1 MSELY
6 DFFLS
11 SYSGYS
17 RVDIVL
23 EFLAFWFGIIS
34 VFFAK
39 KQNILVYPTGIICTI
54 ITTYLMYKVS
64 LFGHILVNLLY
75 TIISFFGWWNW
86 SRRENNDLVVK
97 VSKFTSNDLS
107 KSLLIFFFIVF
118 VAYFAHDFFANNF
131 EYKLKELLDIF
142 TSGIFVTAMWLMANK
157 KLENWILWIIG
168 NVITIPLYLFSYKI
182 ILSIQYVIF
191 TILAIQ
197 AYIEWKKSLSK

>member
-1 MSELY
+1 MGEVY

-11 SYSGYS
+11 SYSDHS
-17 RVDIVL
+17 RIDIVL

-34 VFFAK
+34 VVFAK

-54 ITTYLMYKVS
+54 ITMYLMYKVS
-64 LFGHILVNLLY
+64 LLGHILVNLLY

-118 VAYFAHDFFANNF
+118 IAYFAHNFFATNF
-131 EYKLKELLDIF
+131 EGQIKELDIL

-168 NVITIPLYLFSYKI
+168 NVITIPLYLSSDKI
-182 ILSIQYVIF
+182 ILSIQYIIF
-191 TILAIQ
+191 TILAVQ

>member
-1 MSELY
+1 MGEVY

-11 SYSGYS
+11 SYSDYS
-17 RVDIVL
+17 KVDIVL

-34 VFFAK
+34 VVFAK
-39 KQNILVYPTGIICTI
+39 KQNILVYPTGIVCTI
-54 ITTYLMYKVS
+54 ITMYLMFKVS
-64 LFGHILVNLLY
+64 LLGHILVNLLY

-97 VSKFTSNDLS
+97 VSKFTSNDLT

-118 VAYFAHDFFANNF
+118 VAYLAHDFFATNF
-131 EYKLKELLDIF
+131 EGQIKELDIL

-168 NVITIPLYLFSYKI
+168 NVITIPLYLSSDKI

>member
-1 MSELY
+1 MGEVY
-6 DFFLS
+6 DFFLN
-11 SYSGYS
+11 SYSDYS
-17 RVDIVL
+17 RVDIIL

-34 VFFAK
+34 VVFAK

-54 ITTYLMYKVS
+54 ITMYLMYKVS
-64 LFGHILVNLLY
+64 LLGHMLVNLLY

-86 SRRENNDLVVK
+86 SRKENNDLVVK

-118 VAYFAHDFFANNF
+118 VAYFAHDFFATNF
-131 EYKLKELLDIF
+131 EGQIKELDIL

-168 NVITIPLYLFSYKI
+168 NVITIPLYLSSDKI

>member
-6 DFFLS
+6 NFFLDSYS
-11 SYSGYS
+11 SYSNL
-17 RVDIVL
+17 DIVL

-34 VFFAK
+34 VIYAK

-54 ITTYLMYKVS
+54 TTMYLMYKVS
-64 LFGHILVNLLY
+64 LLGHIIVNLLY
-75 TIISFFGWWNW
+75 TLISIFGWWNW

-97 VSKFTSNDLS
+97 VSKFTSSDLS
-107 KSLLIFFFIVF
+107 KSFLIFFFIVF
-118 VAYFAHDFFANNF
+118 TAYVAHNFFATNF
-131 EYKLKELLDIF
+131 EGQIKELDIL

-168 NVITIPLYLFSYKI
+168 NVITIPLYLFSNKI

-197 AYIEWKKSLSK
+197 AYIEWKKSLSR

>member
-1 MSELY
+1 MGEVY

-11 SYSGYS
+11 SYSDYS
-17 RVDIVL
+17 RVDIIL

-34 VFFAK
+34 VVFAK

-54 ITTYLMYKVS
+54 ITMYLMYKVS
-64 LFGHILVNLLY
+64 LLGHILVNLLY

-97 VSKFTSNDLS
+97 VSKFTSNDLT
-107 KSLLIFFFIVF
+107 KSLLIFFLIVF
-118 VAYFAHDFFANNF
+118 IAYFAHDFFAPNF
-131 EYKLKELLDIF
+131 DGQIKELDIL

-168 NVITIPLYLFSYKI
+168 NVITIPLYLSSDKI

>member
-1 MSELY
+1 MGEVY

-11 SYSGYS
+11 SYSNYS
-17 RVDIVL
+17 RVDILL

-34 VFFAK
+34 VVFAK

-54 ITTYLMYKVS
+54 ITMYLMYKVS
-64 LFGHILVNLLY
+64 LLGHILVNLLY

-86 SRRENNDLVVK
+86 SRKENNDLVVK

-118 VAYFAHDFFANNF
+118 VAYFAHDFFATNF
-131 EYKLKELLDIF
+131 EGQIKELDIL

-168 NVITIPLYLFSYKI
+168 NVITIPLYLSSDKI

>member
-1 MSELY
+1 MGEVY

-11 SYSGYS
+11 SYSDYS
-17 RVDIVL
+17 RIDIIL

-34 VFFAK
+34 VVFAK

-54 ITTYLMYKVS
+54 ITMYLMYKVS
-64 LFGHILVNLLY
+64 LLGHILVNLLY

-97 VSKFTSNDLS
+97 VSKFTYNDLT

-118 VAYFAHDFFANNF
+118 IAYFAHNFFATNF
-131 EYKLKELLDIF
+131 EGQIKELDIL

-168 NVITIPLYLFSYKI
+168 NVITIPLYLSSDKI

-197 AYIEWKKSLSK
+197 AYIEWKKSLIK

>member
-1 MSELY
+1 MGEVY

-11 SYSGYS
+11 SYSDYS
-17 RVDIVL
+17 RLDIIL

-34 VFFAK
+34 VVFAK

-54 ITTYLMYKVS
+54 ITMYIMYKVS
-64 LFGHILVNLLY
+64 LLGHILVNLLY

-86 SRRENNDLVVK
+86 SRRENNELVVK
-97 VSKFTSNDLS
+97 VSKFTSNDLT
-107 KSLLIFFFIVF
+107 KSLLIFFLIVF
-118 VAYFAHDFFANNF
+118 VAYFAHDLFATNF
-131 EYKLKELLDIF
+131 EGQIKEVDIL

-168 NVITIPLYLFSYKI
+168 NVITIPLYLSSDKI

>member
-1 MSELY
+1 MGEVY

-11 SYSGYS
+11 SYSNHS
-17 RVDIVL
+17 RIDIVL

-34 VFFAK
+34 VVFAK

-54 ITTYLMYKVS
+54 ITMYLMYKVS
-64 LFGHILVNLLY
+64 LLGHILVNLLY

-97 VSKFTSNDLS
+97 VSKFTSNDLT

-118 VAYFAHDFFANNF
+118 VAYFAHDFFATNF
-131 EYKLKELLDIF
+131 EGQIKELDIL

-168 NVITIPLYLFSYKI
+168 NMITIPLYLSSDKI

-191 TILAIQ
+191 TILAVQ

>member
-1 MSELY
+1 MGEVY

-11 SYSGYS
+11 SYSDYS

-34 VFFAK
+34 VVFAK

-54 ITTYLMYKVS
+54 ITMYLMYKVS
-64 LFGHILVNLLY
+64 LLGHILVNLLY

-97 VSKFTSNDLS
+97 VSKFTYNDLT

-118 VAYFAHDFFANNF
+118 VAYFAHDFFATNF
-131 EYKLKELLDIF
+131 EGQIKELDIL

-168 NVITIPLYLFSYKI
+168 NVITIPLYLSSDKI

>member
-1 MSELY
+1 M
-6 DFFLS
+6 
-11 SYSGYS
+11 
-17 RVDIVL
+17 
-23 EFLAFWFGIIS
+23 
-34 VFFAK
+34 
-39 KQNILVYPTGIICTI
+39 
-54 ITTYLMYKVS
+54 YLMYKVS
-64 LFGHILVNLLY
+64 LLGHIIVNLLY
-75 TIISFFGWWNW
+75 TLISIFGWWNW

-97 VSKFTSNDLS
+97 VSKFTSSDLS

-118 VAYFAHDFFANNF
+118 TAYVAHNFFATNF
-131 EYKLKELLDIF
+131 EGQIKELDIL

-168 NVITIPLYLFSYKI
+168 NVITIPLYLSSDKI

>member
-1 MSELY
+1 MGEVY

-11 SYSGYS
+11 SYSDHS
-17 RVDIVL
+17 RIDIVL

-34 VFFAK
+34 VVFAK

-54 ITTYLMYKVS
+54 ITMYLMYKVS
-64 LFGHILVNLLY
+64 LLGHILVNLLY

-97 VSKFTSNDLS
+97 VSKFTSNDLT

-118 VAYFAHDFFANNF
+118 VAYFAHDFFATNF
-131 EYKLKELLDIF
+131 EGQIKELDIL

-168 NVITIPLYLFSYKI
+168 NVITIPLYLSSDKI

-191 TILAIQ
+191 TILAVQ

>member
-1 MSELY
+1 MGEVY

-11 SYSGYS
+11 SYSNHS
-17 RVDIVL
+17 RIDIVL

-34 VFFAK
+34 VVFAK

-54 ITTYLMYKVS
+54 ITMYLMYKVS
-64 LFGHILVNLLY
+64 LLGHILVNLLY

-97 VSKFTSNDLS
+97 VSKFTSSDLT

-118 VAYFAHDFFANNF
+118 VAYFAHDFFATNF
-131 EYKLKELLDIF
+131 EGQIKELDIF

-168 NVITIPLYLFSYKI
+168 NVITIPLYLSSDKI

-191 TILAIQ
+191 TILAVQ

>member
-1 MSELY
+1 MGEVY

-11 SYSGYS
+11 SYSNHS
-17 RVDIVL
+17 RIDIVL

-34 VFFAK
+34 VVFAK

-54 ITTYLMYKVS
+54 ITMYLMYKVS
-64 LFGHILVNLLY
+64 LLGHILVNLLY

-118 VAYFAHDFFANNF
+118 VAYFAHDFFATNF
-131 EYKLKELLDIF
+131 EGQIKELDIL

-168 NVITIPLYLFSYKI
+168 NVITIPLYLSSDKI
-182 ILSIQYVIF
+182 ILSIQYIIF
-191 TILAIQ
+191 TILAVQ

>member
-1 MSELY
+1 MGEVY

-34 VFFAK
+34 VVFAK

-54 ITTYLMYKVS
+54 ITMYLMYKVS
-64 LFGHILVNLLY
+64 LLGHILVNLLY

-97 VSKFTSNDLS
+97 VSKFTSSDLT

-118 VAYFAHDFFANNF
+118 VAYFAHDFFATNF
-131 EYKLKELLDIF
+131 EGQIKELDIL

-168 NVITIPLYLFSYKI
+168 NVITIPLYLSSDKI

>member
-1 MSELY
+1 MGEVY

-11 SYSGYS
+11 SYSDYS
-17 RVDIVL
+17 RVDIIL

-34 VFFAK
+34 VVFAK

-54 ITTYLMYKVS
+54 ITMYLMYKVS
-64 LFGHILVNLLY
+64 LLGHILVNLLY

-97 VSKFTSNDLS
+97 VSKFTSNDLT

-118 VAYFAHDFFANNF
+118 VAYFAHDFFATNF
-131 EYKLKELLDIF
+131 EGQIKELDIF

-168 NVITIPLYLFSYKI
+168 NVITIPLYLSSDKI
-182 ILSIQYVIF
+182 ILSIQYIIF
-191 TILAIQ
+191 TILAVQ

>member
-1 MSELY
+1 MGEVY

-34 VFFAK
+34 VVFAK
-39 KQNILVYPTGIICTI
+39 KQNILVYPTGIICTL
-54 ITTYLMYKVS
+54 ITMYLMYKVS
-64 LFGHILVNLLY
+64 LLGHILVNLLY
-75 TIISFFGWWNW
+75 TIISLFGWWNW

-97 VSKFTSNDLS
+97 VSKFTSNDFT
-107 KSLLIFFFIVF
+107 KSLLIFFIIVF
-118 VAYFAHDFFANNF
+118 VAYFAHDFFATNF
-131 EYKLKELLDIF
+131 EGQIKELDIL

-168 NVITIPLYLFSYKI
+168 NVITIPLYLSSDKI

>member
-1 MSELY
+1 MGEVY

-11 SYSGYS
+11 SYSNHS
-17 RVDIVL
+17 RIDIVL

-34 VFFAK
+34 VVFAK

-54 ITTYLMYKVS
+54 ITMYLMYKVS
-64 LFGHILVNLLY
+64 LLGHILVNLLY

-86 SRRENNDLVVK
+86 SRKENNDLVVK
-97 VSKFTSNDLS
+97 VSKFTSNDLT

-118 VAYFAHDFFANNF
+118 VAYFAHDFFATNF
-131 EYKLKELLDIF
+131 EGQIKELDIL

-168 NVITIPLYLFSYKI
+168 NVITIPLYLSSDKI

>member
-1 MSELY
+1 MGEVY

-11 SYSGYS
+11 SYSDYS
-17 RVDIVL
+17 RIDIIL

-34 VFFAK
+34 VVFAK

-54 ITTYLMYKVS
+54 ITMYLMYKVS
-64 LFGHILVNLLY
+64 LLGHILVNLLY

-97 VSKFTSNDLS
+97 VSKFTYNDLT

-118 VAYFAHDFFANNF
+118 VAYFAHDFFATNF
-131 EYKLKELLDIF
+131 EGQIKELDIL

-168 NVITIPLYLFSYKI
+168 NVITIPLYLYSDKI
-182 ILSIQYVIF
+182 ILSIQYIIF
-191 TILAIQ
+191 TILAVQ
-197 AYIEWKKSLSK
+197 AYIEWNKSLSK

>member
-1 MSELY
+1 MGEVY

-11 SYSGYS
+11 AYSDYS
-17 RVDIVL
+17 RIDIVL

-34 VFFAK
+34 VVFAK

-54 ITTYLMYKVS
+54 ITMYLMYKVS
-64 LFGHILVNLLY
+64 LLGHILVNLLY

-97 VSKFTSNDLS
+97 VSKFTSNDLT

-118 VAYFAHDFFANNF
+118 VAYFAHDFFATNF
-131 EYKLKELLDIF
+131 EGQIKELDIL

-168 NVITIPLYLFSYKI
+168 NVITIPLYLSSDKI

>member
-1 MSELY
+1 MGEVY
-6 DFFLS
+6 DFFLN
-11 SYSGYS
+11 SYSDYS
-17 RVDIVL
+17 RVDIIL

-34 VFFAK
+34 VVFAK

-54 ITTYLMYKVS
+54 ITMYLMYKVS
-64 LFGHILVNLLY
+64 LLGHILVNLLY

-86 SRRENNDLVVK
+86 SRKENNDLVVK
-97 VSKFTSNDLS
+97 VSKFTSNDLT

-118 VAYFAHDFFANNF
+118 VAYFAHDFFATNF
-131 EYKLKELLDIF
+131 EGQIKELDIL

-168 NVITIPLYLFSYKI
+168 NVITIPLYLSSDKI
-182 ILSIQYVIF
+182 ILSIQYIIF
-191 TILAIQ
+191 TILAVQ

>member
-1 MSELY
+1 MGEVY

-11 SYSGYS
+11 SYSDYS
-17 RVDIVL
+17 RIDIVL

-34 VFFAK
+34 VVFAK

-54 ITTYLMYKVS
+54 ITMYLMYKVS
-64 LFGHILVNLLY
+64 LLGHILVNLLY

-97 VSKFTSNDLS
+97 VSKFTSNDLT

-118 VAYFAHDFFANNF
+118 VAYFAHDFFATNF
-131 EYKLKELLDIF
+131 EGQIKELDIL

-168 NVITIPLYLFSYKI
+168 NVITIPLYLSSDKI

>member
-1 MSELY
+1 MGEVY

-11 SYSGYS
+11 AYSDYS

-34 VFFAK
+34 VVFAK

-54 ITTYLMYKVS
+54 ITMYLMYKVS
-64 LFGHILVNLLY
+64 LLGHILVNLLY

-97 VSKFTSNDLS
+97 VSKLTSNDLT

-118 VAYFAHDFFANNF
+118 VAYFAHDFFATNF
-131 EYKLKELLDIF
+131 EGQIKELDIL

-168 NVITIPLYLFSYKI
+168 NVITIPLYLSSDKI

-191 TILAIQ
+191 TILAVQ

>member
-1 MSELY
+1 MGEVY

-11 SYSGYS
+11 SYSDYS
-17 RVDIVL
+17 RVDIIL

-34 VFFAK
+34 VVFAK

-54 ITTYLMYKVS
+54 ITMYLMYKVS
-64 LFGHILVNLLY
+64 LLGHILVNLLY

-97 VSKFTSNDLS
+97 VSKFTSNDLT
-107 KSLLIFFFIVF
+107 KSLLIFFLIVF
-118 VAYFAHDFFANNF
+118 VAYFAHDFFATNF
-131 EYKLKELLDIF
+131 EGQIKELDIL

-168 NVITIPLYLFSYKI
+168 NVITIPLYLSSDKI

-191 TILAIQ
+191 TILAVQ

>member
-1 MSELY
+1 MGEVY

-11 SYSGYS
+11 SYSDYS

-34 VFFAK
+34 VVFAK

-54 ITTYLMYKVS
+54 ITMYLMYKVS
-64 LFGHILVNLLY
+64 LLGHILVNLLY

-118 VAYFAHDFFANNF
+118 VAYFAHDFFTTNF
-131 EYKLKELLDIF
+131 EGQIKELDIL

-157 KLENWILWIIG
+157 KLENWILWIIV
-168 NVITIPLYLFSYKI
+168 NVITIPLYLSSDKI
-182 ILSIQYVIF
+182 ILSIQYIIF
-191 TILAIQ
+191 TILAVQ

>member
-1 MSELY
+1 MGELY

-11 SYSGYS
+11 SYSDYS

-34 VFFAK
+34 VIFAK
-39 KQNILVYPTGIICTI
+39 KQNILVYPTGIICTL
-54 ITTYLMYKVS
+54 ITMYLMFKVS
-64 LFGHILVNLLY
+64 LLGHILVNFLY

-86 SRRENNDLVVK
+86 SRRENNDFVVK
-97 VSKFTSNDLS
+97 VSKFTSNDLT
-107 KSLLIFFFIVF
+107 KSLLIFFFILF
-118 VAYFAHDFFANNF
+118 VAYFAHDFFGTNF
-131 EYKLKELLDIF
+131 EGQIKELDIL

-168 NVITIPLYLFSYKI
+168 NVITIPLYLSSDKI

>member
-1 MSELY
+1 MGEVY

-17 RVDIVL
+17 SVDIVL

-34 VFFAK
+34 VVFAK
-39 KQNILVYPTGIICTI
+39 KQNILVYPTGIICTL
-54 ITTYLMYKVS
+54 ITMYLMYKVS
-64 LFGHILVNLLY
+64 LLGHILVNLLY
-75 TIISFFGWWNW
+75 TIISLFGWWNW

-97 VSKFTSNDLS
+97 VSKFTSNDFT
-107 KSLLIFFFIVF
+107 KSLLIFFIIVF
-118 VAYFAHDFFANNF
+118 VAYFAHDFFATNF
-131 EYKLKELLDIF
+131 EGQIKELDIL

-168 NVITIPLYLFSYKI
+168 NVITIPLYLSSDKI

>member
-1 MSELY
+1 MGEVY
-6 DFFLS
+6 DFFHS
-11 SYSGYS
+11 SYSDYS
-17 RVDIVL
+17 RIDIVL

-34 VFFAK
+34 VVFAK

-54 ITTYLMYKVS
+54 ITMYLMYKVS
-64 LFGHILVNLLY
+64 LLGHILVNLLY

-97 VSKFTSNDLS
+97 VSKFTSNDLT

-118 VAYFAHDFFANNF
+118 VAYFAHDFFATNF
-131 EYKLKELLDIF
+131 EGQIKELDIL

-168 NVITIPLYLFSYKI
+168 NVITIPLYLSSDKI

>member
-1 MSELY
+1 MGEVY

-17 RVDIVL
+17 KVDIVL

-34 VFFAK
+34 VVFAK

-54 ITTYLMYKVS
+54 ITMYLMYKVS
-64 LFGHILVNLLY
+64 LLGHILVNLLY

-97 VSKFTSNDLS
+97 VSKFTSNDLT

-118 VAYFAHDFFANNF
+118 VAYFAHDFFATNF
-131 EYKLKELLDIF
+131 EGQIKELDIL

-168 NVITIPLYLFSYKI
+168 NVITIPLYLSSDKI

>member
-1 MSELY
+1 MGEVY

-11 SYSGYS
+11 SYSDYS
-17 RVDIVL
+17 RFDIIL

-34 VFFAK
+34 VVFAK

-54 ITTYLMYKVS
+54 ITMYIMYKVS
-64 LFGHILVNLLY
+64 LLGHILVNLLY

-86 SRRENNDLVVK
+86 SRRENNELVVK
-97 VSKFTSNDLS
+97 VSKFTSNDLT
-107 KSLLIFFFIVF
+107 KSLLIFFLIVF
-118 VAYFAHDFFANNF
+118 VAYFAHDFFATNF
-131 EYKLKELLDIF
+131 EGQIKELDIL

-168 NVITIPLYLFSYKI
+168 NVITIPLYLSSDKI

>member
-1 MSELY
+1 MEEVY
-6 DFFLS
+6 DFVLS
-11 SYSGYS
+11 SYADYS

-23 EFLAFWFGIIS
+23 EFLAFWFGIVS
-34 VFFAK
+34 VVFAK
-39 KQNILVYPTGIICTI
+39 KQNILVYPTGVICTI
-54 ITTYLMYKVS
+54 ITMYLMYKVS
-64 LFGHILVNLLY
+64 LLGHILVNLIY

-97 VSKFTSNDLS
+97 VSKFNSNDLT

-118 VAYFAHDFFANNF
+118 VAYFAHDFFATNF
-131 EYKLKELLDIF
+131 EGQIKELDIL

-168 NVITIPLYLFSYKI
+168 NVITIPLYLSSDKI

>member
-1 MSELY
+1 MGEVY

-11 SYSGYS
+11 SYSDYS

-34 VFFAK
+34 VVFAK
-39 KQNILVYPTGIICTI
+39 KQNILVYPTGIICTV
-54 ITTYLMYKVS
+54 ITMYLMYKVS
-64 LFGHILVNLLY
+64 LLGHILVNLLY

-97 VSKFTSNDLS
+97 VSKFTSNDLT
-107 KSLLIFFFIVF
+107 KSLSIFFFIVF
-118 VAYFAHDFFANNF
+118 VAYFAHDFFATNF
-131 EYKLKELLDIF
+131 EGQIKELDIL

-168 NVITIPLYLFSYKI
+168 NVITIPLYLSSDKI

>member
-1 MSELY
+1 MGEVY

-11 SYSGYS
+11 SYSVYS
-17 RVDIVL
+17 RIDIVL

-34 VFFAK
+34 VVFAK

-54 ITTYLMYKVS
+54 ITMYLMYKVS
-64 LFGHILVNLLY
+64 LLGHILVNLLY

-97 VSKFTSNDLS
+97 VSKFTSNDFN

-118 VAYFAHDFFANNF
+118 VAYFAHDFFATNF
-131 EYKLKELLDIF
+131 EGQIKELDIL

-168 NVITIPLYLFSYKI
+168 NVITIPLYLSSDKI

-191 TILAIQ
+191 TILAVQ
-197 AYIEWKKSLSK
+197 AYIEWNKSLSK

>member
-1 MSELY
+1 MGEVY

-11 SYSGYS
+11 YYSDYS
-17 RVDIVL
+17 RLDIIL

-34 VFFAK
+34 VVFAK

-54 ITTYLMYKVS
+54 ITMYIMYKVS
-64 LFGHILVNLLY
+64 LLGHILVNLLY

-86 SRRENNDLVVK
+86 SRRENNNLVVK

-118 VAYFAHDFFANNF
+118 TAYVAHDFFATNF
-131 EYKLKELLDIF
+131 EGQIKELDIL

-168 NVITIPLYLFSYKI
+168 NVITIPLYLSSDKI

>member
-1 MSELY
+1 MGEVY

-11 SYSGYS
+11 SYSNHS
-17 RVDIVL
+17 RIDIVL

-34 VFFAK
+34 VVFAK
-39 KQNILVYPTGIICTI
+39 KQNILVYPTGIICTL
-54 ITTYLMYKVS
+54 ITMYLMYKVS
-64 LFGHILVNLLY
+64 LLGHILVNLLY

-97 VSKFTSNDLS
+97 VSKFTSNDLT

-118 VAYFAHDFFANNF
+118 VAYFAHDFFATNF
-131 EYKLKELLDIF
+131 EGQIKELDIL

-168 NVITIPLYLFSYKI
+168 NVITIPLYLSSDKI

-191 TILAIQ
+191 TILVVQ

>member
-1 MSELY
+1 MGEVY

-17 RVDIVL
+17 KVDIVL

-34 VFFAK
+34 VVFAK

-54 ITTYLMYKVS
+54 ITMYLMYKVS
-64 LFGHILVNLLY
+64 LLGHILVNLLY
-75 TIISFFGWWNW
+75 TIISFYGWWNW

-97 VSKFTSNDLS
+97 VSKFTSNDLT

-118 VAYFAHDFFANNF
+118 VAYFAHDFFATNF
-131 EYKLKELLDIF
+131 EGQIKELDIL

-168 NVITIPLYLFSYKI
+168 NVITIPLYLSSDKI

-191 TILAIQ
+191 TILAVQ

>member
-1 MSELY
+1 MGEVY

-11 SYSGYS
+11 SYSYYS
-17 RVDIVL
+17 RVDIIL

-34 VFFAK
+34 VVFAK

-54 ITTYLMYKVS
+54 ITMYLMYKVS
-64 LFGHILVNLLY
+64 LLGHILVNLRY

-97 VSKFTSNDLS
+97 VSKFTSNDLT

-118 VAYFAHDFFANNF
+118 VAYFAHDFFATNF
-131 EYKLKELLDIF
+131 EGQIKELDIL

-168 NVITIPLYLFSYKI
+168 NVITIPLYLSSDKI
-182 ILSIQYVIF
+182 ILSIQYIIF

>member
-1 MSELY
+1 MGEVY

-11 SYSGYS
+11 SYSDYS
-17 RVDIVL
+17 RIDIVL

-34 VFFAK
+34 VVFAK

-54 ITTYLMYKVS
+54 ITMYLMYKVS
-64 LFGHILVNLLY
+64 LLGHILVNLLY

-97 VSKFTSNDLS
+97 VSKFTSNDLT

-118 VAYFAHDFFANNF
+118 VAYFAHDFFATNF
-131 EYKLKELLDIF
+131 EGQIKELDIL

-168 NVITIPLYLFSYKI
+168 NVITIPLYLSSDKI

-197 AYIEWKKSLSK
+197 AYIEWKKSLIK